1 MRKIPYQPCVNDRWR
16 QHRRNPEH
24 SAWTKAPP
32 SFELADVAQ
41 TASNCSEQRSLSSM
55 ENERAK
61 LLAQAE
67 RCWRL
72 VASITDPDTVERLT
86 GLAEECERRA
96 AEITSQGEEGDR

>member
-1 MRKIPYQPCVNDRWR
+1 VNWVSHAAR
-16 QHRRNPEH
+16 
-24 SAWTKAPP
+24 
-32 SFELADVAQ
+32 FELADVAQ
-41 TASNCSEQRSLSSM
+41 TASNCSEQRSLSPM

-67 RCWRL
+67 RCRRL

-86 GLAEECERRA
+86 DLAEECERRA

>member
-1 MRKIPYQPCVNDRWR
+1 MRQQLNYPRLQSLRRRPLTETHAIVGHREIDRY
-16 QHRRNPEH
+16 
-24 SAWTKAPP
+24 
-32 SFELADVAQ
+32 F
-41 TASNCSEQRSLSSM
+41 M

-67 RCWRL
+67 RCRRL

-96 AEITSQGEEGDR
+96 AEITSKGKEGDR